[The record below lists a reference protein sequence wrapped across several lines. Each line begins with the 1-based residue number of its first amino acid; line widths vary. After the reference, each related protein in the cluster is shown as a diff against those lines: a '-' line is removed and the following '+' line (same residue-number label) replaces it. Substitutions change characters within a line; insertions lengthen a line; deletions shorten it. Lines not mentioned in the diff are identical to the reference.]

1 MALFQFPWT
10 FSTGLRHDPPPRP
23 DPGRAW
29 LRGCKRN
36 VLGRDGRIFRSDAMT
51 PSYPPPPDPGR
62 PPYWLGAV
70 LLIAT
75 AFAACAVVG
84 LVLMIFRSAI

>member
-1 MALFQFPWT
+1 
-10 FSTGLRHDPPPRP
+10 
-23 DPGRAW
+23 
-29 LRGCKRN
+29 
-36 VLGRDGRIFRSDAMT
+36 MT